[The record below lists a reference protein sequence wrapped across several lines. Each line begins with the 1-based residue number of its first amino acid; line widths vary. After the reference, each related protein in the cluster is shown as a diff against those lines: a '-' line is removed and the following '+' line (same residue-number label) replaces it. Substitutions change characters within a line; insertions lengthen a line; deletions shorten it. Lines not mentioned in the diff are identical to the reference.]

1 MRVAS
6 LRRQTDLRVGVGEA
20 RRALG
25 AAARLHAVNAVR
37 APIVPTSGPS
47 GRRLC
52 RLLDHSIGLAWRA
65 LGRKQSDRP
74 GSLIIL
80 GDAESRDGAKRRLPR
95 REQRELFVDLHA
107 TLTVHKSTDNA
118 SAPIEGRTVSNWTRA
133 STRSSTPRLVLQ
145 KAYATWSAADAH
157 ARVRTVRDTANT
169 PAAQT
174 NHSLV
179 GGRLRRVQYPRC
191 GSRPAPKPVGCPSR
205 SSCSLS
211 DLSRM

>member
-1 MRVAS
+1 MQFAPQSYLPVA
-6 LRRQTDLRVGVGEA
+6 D
-20 RRALG
+20 
-25 AAARLHAVNAVR
+25 
-37 APIVPTSGPS
+37 VPPGP
-47 GRRLC
+47 L
-52 RLLDHSIGLAWRA
+52 IGLAWRA
-65 LGRKQSDRP
+65 LVRKQSDRP

-107 TLTVHKSTDNA
+107 TLTVHKSIDNA

-179 GGRLRRVQYPRC
+179 GGRLRRVQPNSTRDAVL
-191 GSRPAPKPVGCPSR
+191 GLLR
-205 SSCSLS
+205 SL
-211 DLSRM
+211 